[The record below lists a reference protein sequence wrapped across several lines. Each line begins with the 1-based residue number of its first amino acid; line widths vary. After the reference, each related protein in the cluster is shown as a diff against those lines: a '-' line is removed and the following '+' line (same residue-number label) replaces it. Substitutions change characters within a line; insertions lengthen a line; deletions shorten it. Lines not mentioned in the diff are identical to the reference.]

1 MSCVNELTKAT
12 ITLLRY
18 KKGSCAKYMRPK
30 VRICIRRTQ
39 EYPLQYRWLG
49 KVVRNVSKTCFKLLS
64 LVLALG
70 ISLPLLGACV
80 SFSSQDQK
88 EPFESAASVID
99 MSKLYGAGESIN
111 IEGISEGEKGR
122 PEGSGLSVGY
132 PLITKSTSL
141 PDGVSVTDFRGGAFD
156 DSSASAMMDQL
167 GFAPDSDGKL
177 PEGCS
182 YVLVEES
189 IKNNTDEV
197 VSLDVSRA
205 RFVMVDES
213 GGISDA
219 GTHDPLWHD
228 AWDGDN
234 LKQYWT
240 VPIEAGSS
248 LDVRILYALPDD
260 AIDSEGLAYLV
271 DPGNA
276 NGEEGF
282 VGLKAVDVAG
292 QVQEQGAI

>member
-1 MSCVNELTKAT
+1 MSDMPK
-12 ITLLRY
+12 TLF
-18 KKGSCAKYMRPK
+18 KYD
-30 VRICIRRTQ
+30 VIA
-39 EYPLQYRWLG
+39 
-49 KVVRNVSKTCFKLLS
+49 F
-64 LVLALG
+64 ALG
-70 ISLPLLGACV
+70 IALIALGACTAPPG
-80 SFSSQDQK
+80 QEQK
-88 EPFESAASVID
+88 EPFEPAASIVD
-99 MSKLYGAGESIN
+99 KAGMYGVGESV
-111 IEGISEGEKGR
+111 EVAGILSTGKDR
-122 PEGSGLSVGY
+122 PEGNALSVGY
-132 PLITKSTSL
+132 PSITKSTSL

-156 DSSASAMMDQL
+156 DSSASAMKDQL

-182 YVLVEES
+182 YVLVEET

-228 AWDGDN
+228 AWDGNN

-282 VGLKAVDVAG
+282 VGLKAFDIAG